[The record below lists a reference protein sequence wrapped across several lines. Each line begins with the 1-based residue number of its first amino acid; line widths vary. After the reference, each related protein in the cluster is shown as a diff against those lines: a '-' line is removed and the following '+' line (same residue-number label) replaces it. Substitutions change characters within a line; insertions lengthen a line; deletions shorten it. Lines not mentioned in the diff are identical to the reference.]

1 MPLHGQSRF
10 RSETIMTSKTIT
22 AFFDNYEDASEAVRR
37 LEAAGIPHRDI
48 SLIASNEGDRYSSH
62 ATRTFDGTN
71 HHTDDVSDGAGT
83 GATVGTLA
91 GGGAGL
97 LAGLGLLAIPGLG
110 PVVAAGW
117 LVSTLVG
124 AGAGAAVG
132 GIAGALVD
140 AGVDEKDAHAYAEG
154 IRRGGALV
162 TVRASDAEVDRIVDI
177 LDDEGTVD
185 FDERETTWRSEGW
198 TGASA
203 TTASTATATA
213 TTGLTDRASSAARDT
228 DEVIPV
234 AEEEL
239 HVGKREVNRGRVR
252 LHSRVIE
259 RPVQEQVTLRE
270 ERVDVERRPVSGT
283 TQAGAIGGDPFQE
296 RTIEVEER
304 GEEAVVSKEA
314 RVVEEVVVRKE
325 AEQRTETVSDT
336 VRKTEVDVED
346 ERGNTVSR
354 TGTTGNPSGR
364 TR

>member
-1 MPLHGQSRF
+1 
-10 RSETIMTSKTIT
+10 MTR
-22 AFFDNYEDASEAVRR
+22 A
-37 LEAAGIPHRDI
+37 
-48 SLIASNEGDRYSSH
+48 
-62 ATRTFDGTN
+62 RTDT
-71 HHTDDVSDGAGT
+71 
-83 GATVGTLA
+83 
-91 GGGAGL
+91 AGL
-97 LAGLGLLAIPGLG
+97 NG
-110 PVVAAGW
+110 
-117 LVSTLVG
+117 
-124 AGAGAAVG
+124 
-132 GIAGALVD
+132 
-140 AGVDEKDAHAYAEG
+140 
-154 IRRGGALV
+154 R
-162 TVRASDAEVDRIVDI
+162 
-177 LDDEGTVD
+177 
-185 FDERETTWRSEGW
+185 
-198 TGASA
+198 
-203 TTASTATATA
+203 
-213 TTGLTDRASSAARDT
+213 

-283 TQAGAIGGDPFQE
+283 TQAGALGGDPFQE

-325 AEQRTETVSDT
+325 ADQRTETISDT